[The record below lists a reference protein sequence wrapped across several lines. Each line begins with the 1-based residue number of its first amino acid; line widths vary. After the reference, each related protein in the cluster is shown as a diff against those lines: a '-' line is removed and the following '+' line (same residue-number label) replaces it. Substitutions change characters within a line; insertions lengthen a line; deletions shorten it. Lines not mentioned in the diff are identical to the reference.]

1 MIRRGE
7 RAGGKDKGVR
17 ERWFIWRTTR
27 GPMLWGIKQQHKA
40 AKEQAWGPRRR
51 GWRWLGDR
59 REED

>member
-17 ERWFIWRTTR
+17 ERLFIWRTTR
-27 GPMLWGIKQQHKA
+27 GPMLWGHKEA
-40 AKEQAWGPRRR
+40 ACAKEQAWGPRRR

-59 REED
+59 REDD